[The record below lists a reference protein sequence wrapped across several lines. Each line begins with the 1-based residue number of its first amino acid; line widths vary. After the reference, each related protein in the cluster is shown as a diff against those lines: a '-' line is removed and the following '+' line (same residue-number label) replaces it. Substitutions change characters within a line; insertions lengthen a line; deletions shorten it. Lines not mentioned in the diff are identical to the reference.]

1 MLSFVQLLYLCWVQ
15 NQINKIEISSSCT
28 MIYYEWGMME
38 SLCNMVA
45 LLLHILD
52 IEFISFIYFFS
63 SFFFFFF
70 FIHHFILQ
78 KCWMNDVIN

>member
-28 MIYYEWGMME
+28 VIYYEWGMME

-52 IEFISFIYFFS
+52 IEFISFIYLFLFFL
-63 SFFFFFF
+63 FT
-70 FIHHFILQ
+70 ILFY
-78 KCWMNDVIN
+78 KSVDWMT